1 MSKQYGFYIDSAK
14 CTGCKTCQLA
24 CKDYKDLQ
32 VDVNFRRVYEYA
44 GGSWQAE
51 GDTWRSDVFAYYL
64 SIACNHCADPAC
76 TKVCPSGAMHK
87 RDEDGLVAVNEEICI
102 GCKSCAMACPYGAP
116 QYDPRKGHMTK
127 CDGCYERVAHGLNP
141 VCVDACPLRAL
152 EFGPIDELR
161 AKYGVLAAVA
171 PLPAAKYT
179 VPSIVVKPNP
189 KARPT
194 GDRMGFLAN
203 PREVGY
209 GME

>member
-1 MSKQYGFYIDSAK
+1 MAKQYGFYIDSAK

-51 GDTWRSDVFAYYL
+51 GNTWRNNVFAYYL

-87 RDEDGLVAVNEEICI
+87 RSEDGLVVVNEDVCI

-127 CDGCYERVAHGLNP
+127 CDGCYERLATGLNP

-161 AKYGVLAAVA
+161 AKYGALAAVA
-171 PLPAAKYT
+171 PLPDAKYT
-179 VPSIVVKPNP
+179 TPSIVIKPNP
-189 KARPT
+189 KARPA
-194 GDRMGFLAN
+194 GDKTGFLAN
-203 PREVGY
+203 PKEVSHGL
-209 GME
+209 E